1 MTTSISTYEK
11 TKLLYSSGGRS
22 IEKLESKIYNNSVR
36 PDVSIIVTTFSAL
49 TATQVLDNETE
60 ISRLNAEDDRIEDS
74 SDESW
79 ITDTNLLL
87 SQIQK
92 NGPTSENG
100 SIAFLRL
107 CQKLEQIDDLNI
119 YEKLFS
125 KYKTKKIFKYFVEAS
140 SVIHKKEIFDL
151 IFANLSKLKN
161 KMFLGKCLFSLHIEK
176 IKIYHPTIVNWK
188 S

>member
-1 MTTSISTYEK
+1 MTTGISTNEK
-11 TKLLYSSGGRS
+11 TKLLYGSGGRS
-22 IEKLESKIYNNSVR
+22 IEKLESKVYHNSVR

-49 TATQVLDNETE
+49 TATQVLDNETD
-60 ISRLNAEDDRIEDS
+60 ISRVNAEDNEIEES

-87 SQIQK
+87 SQIQR
-92 NGPTSENG
+92 NGPTSEDG

-107 CQKLEQIDDLNI
+107 CLQLEQIKDLNI

-125 KYKTKKIFKYFVEAS
+125 KYKTKKIFRFFVEAS
-140 SVIHKKEIFDL
+140 SVIHKTEIFDL
-151 IFANLSKLKN
+151 ILSNLSKLKN
-161 KMFLGKCLFSLHIEK
+161 KMFLGKCLFHLHIAYFIQHLSPHHSE
-176 IKIYHPTIVNWK
+176 

>member
-1 MTTSISTYEK
+1 MTTSISTNEK
-11 TKLLYSSGGRS
+11 TKLLYGSGGRS
-22 IEKLESKIYNNSVR
+22 IEKLESKVYHNSVR
-36 PDVSIIVTTFSAL
+36 PDLSIIVTTFSAL

-60 ISRLNAEDDRIEDS
+60 VSTVNAEDNEIEES

-87 SQIQK
+87 SQIQR

-107 CQKLEQIDDLNI
+107 CLKLTQINDLII

-125 KYKTKKIFKYFVEAS
+125 KYKTKKIFRFFVEAS

-151 IFANLSKLKN
+151 ILSNFPRL
-161 KMFLGKCLFSLHIEK
+161 C
-176 IKIYHPTIVNWK
+176 
-188 S
+188 